1 MPLDLT
7 DDERA
12 ALIELLLLRSI
23 ENDRFPFSPRI
34 KRQRAIL
41 AKFGIEYSPA
51 EPLPPPNPSVEP
63 SWRMARKQRR

>member
-12 ALIELLLLRSI
+12 ALIELLLRTI
-23 ENDRFPFSPRI
+23 ENDRFPLSPRI
-34 KRQRAIL
+34 RRLRAIL

-51 EPLPPPNPSVEP
+51 EALPPSKPSVEP
-63 SWRMARKQRR
+63 SQPTARKRRR

>member
-23 ENDRFPFSPRI
+23 ENDRFPLSPRI
-34 KRQRAIL
+34 KRLRAIL

-51 EPLPPPNPSVEP
+51 ESLPPSKPSVEP
-63 SWRMARKQRR
+63 SWRMTRKRMR

>member
-12 ALIELLLLRSI
+12 ALIELLLRTI
-23 ENDRFPFSPRI
+23 ENDRFPISPRI
-34 KRQRAIL
+34 KRLRAIL

-51 EPLPPPNPSVEP
+51 EPLPPPRPSAEP
-63 SWRMARKQRR
+63 SWRMARKRRR

>member
-12 ALIELLLLRSI
+12 ALIELLLRTI
-23 ENDRFPFSPRI
+23 ENDRFPLSPRI
-34 KRQRAIL
+34 RRLRAIL

-51 EPLPPPNPSVEP
+51 ESLPPSKPSVEP
-63 SWRMARKQRR
+63 SWRMARKRRR